1 MKSICHDFLFLDET
15 FFIAVA
21 YLDIYLS
28 KVKVTQRKQFNL
40 LALSCVFLA
49 SKIYE
54 EILEPTCTEMA
65 DASIDGHNLKD
76 LKRMERKI
84 IGTLDWNFNIVTPHV
99 FFSTN
104 QRFCCM
110 RFLILLELLIFQSQE
125 LSLENQRLILLLYI

>member
-1 MKSICHDFLFLDET
+1 MKSICHDLVFLDET
-15 FFIAVA
+15 FYIAVT

-54 EILEPTCTEMA
+54 EILEPTCTEMINLT
-65 DASIDGHNLKD
+65 DNVHNVKD

-84 IGTLDWNFNIVTPHV
+84 IMALDWNFNIVTPHV
-99 FFSTN
+99 LLLTDF
-104 QRFCCM
+104 RFYYM
-110 RFLILLELLIFQSQE
+110 KFLTLLELVIFQTRRS
-125 LSLENQRLILLLYI
+125 SLIIRLIHPLCT